1 MKNVAE
7 QTKEIL
13 KNYVENK
20 AEGNITKASLSLG
33 LNPDSNI
40 LRKWVSGE
48 RTPSLSSIAPVFEV
62 LGVEL
67 KEPDEN
73 LEEYDLIPKVS
84 ALAGAG
90 ALSLETSGEHK
101 GLYAFRKDFLAMQCI
116 SAKNSVLLDVTGDSM
131 EPLLKNGDT
140 ILVDQS
146 DRNVSDGGI
155 YLVTLFESLLVKQ
168 IVLGVRSII
177 LHSLNPMYPDTTV
190 GKEDIDSLIIHGR
203 MRWAAR
209 CF

>member
-1 MKNVAE
+1 MSTNFE
-7 QTKEIL
+7 TEIL
-13 KNYVENK
+13 NVVKAAVEEKGSITQLAKHLGTNK
-20 AEGNITKASLSLG
+20 AKIS
-33 LNPDSNI
+33 
-40 LRKWVSGE
+40 KWINGIS
-48 RTPSLSSIAPVFEV
+48 APGSADVAPIIDMMGAHLV
-62 LGVEL
+62 M
-67 KEPDEN
+67 PDEK
-73 LEEYDLIPKVS
+73 LADYDLIPKVS

-90 ALSLETSGEHK
+90 ALSLETSGERK